1 MSYNKGPGYT
11 GIGSGTGSST
21 VSNARA
27 PQRVS
32 GTFSSTMPKKDITSS
47 KYSEINLNTLIEIGS
62 SGTRSSIASSGA
74 RLVASR
80 TGKRIPNTNYGA
92 DAR

>member
-47 KYSEINLNTLIEIGS
+47 KYSEINLIKSLADIMESRKPKLIKCCVPIVKE
-62 SGTRSSIASSGA
+62 
-74 RLVASR
+74 L
-80 TGKRIPNTNYGA
+80 
-92 DAR
+92 